1 MTDQAQEIAQLD
13 RVIHEPARLTIM
25 LILDGVSEADFLYLQ
40 REGGFTQGNLS
51 GHLTKLED
59 AGYVE
64 IEKKFKGKVPLTLCR
79 LTGEGKAAFA
89 GYSQRMMGVL
99 KGNGSAG

>member
-1 MTDQAQEIAQLD
+1 MTPHAQEIAQLD
-13 RVIHEPARLTIM
+13 RLIHEPARLTIM

-51 GHLTKLED
+51 GHLTKLQD

-64 IEKKFKGKVPLTLCR
+64 IEKKFKGKVPLTVCR
-79 LTGEGKAAFA
+79 LTSDGKTAYTRYSERMRALFSANGKAD
-89 GYSQRMMGVL
+89 
-99 KGNGSAG
+99 